1 MLIKLVR
8 TFKAGWK
15 NLIRNGS
22 LAVAT
27 VGVITTA
34 LFIINI
40 QGVTVFSNYKFLED
54 VKDKVSISVYVDT
67 DVAEEEVLQ
76 IKKEIENYSEVSEVN
91 YTSREDALSKFKD
104 STKDN
109 KTIQK
114 ALDEIED
121 NPLGAVLNVKAN
133 NPDQYKEIASKIENS
148 SAKDKLL
155 AVNYRKYKKVIDNI
169 NQGIKSNQKIAF
181 TLGITFSLIAI
192 LITFNS
198 IKITMYVHQKEI
210 EIMRLVGASNNYIR
224 LPFLWEGIFYGLIA
238 TLIAVPLSY
247 FYLDFVSSGGDSGA
261 LLPLSNS
268 RFIEMFLRDYF
279 VNNFF
284 QILFSQI
291 LLGTLLGVLSSVIAI
306 RRYLKV

>member
-1 MLIKLVR
+1 M
-8 TFKAGWK
+8 
-15 NLIRNGS
+15 IRNGS